1 MWCFECAYPLIQ
13 AVTLPHPVQ
22 RLIRPLRIIFHPQQE
37 RLRIPAPQVFVSHVF
52 NYVRLHA
59 YQQTARGRQVQAHQ
73 YSGASSYASASLAL
87 P

>member
-59 YQQTARGRQVQAHQ
+59 YQQTARGRQVQARQ
-73 YSGASSYASASLAL
+73 YSGASSCASASLAL